1 MINHSFFSIFLSGFG
16 MLLLLIQ
23 NIMVARFFG
32 ETIFGIFSF
41 ITNLFIILGIF
52 SKFGIEELTPRE
64 IPRLLDSSSDLK
76 GLYIFAIF
84 RTIIFS
90 IIVIL
95 FVYVISIFYQN
106 FNFDFKSSIFIIGIW
121 FILRMIVELFS
132 FFFQSINKTISSRLI
147 LSIFPPMIS
156 ILLISINYN
165 FNFFIISLK
174 LIFQIII
181 LSYFISFFIVIFF
194 NNPFYLKK
202 EVTSK
207 FQFNKWMKI
216 SFNFMI
222 LSGLFLFLSRVNPL
236 ILAMY
241 YPMEYVGYYSAIINI
256 SFIISFGLNATN
268 KILAPK
274 LSKYYHNNEMD
285 LFQKNLTLAARIG
298 FSVSII
304 LVVPIFLFPKYILS
318 LYGNNFSQFSDILI
332 ILSVGHLVNSF
343 CGPVGLSMT
352 MTGNEKIVAF
362 CVFIALLTNILLSFI
377 LIPIFGPEG
386 LAIANCIGTIL
397 WNIVLVFYVK
407 YKYKYRTTVL
417 A

>member
-1 MINHSFFSIFLSGFG
+1 MINSRIKIFYINNKFMINHSFFSIFLSGFG

-202 EVTSK
+202 EGV
-207 FQFNKWMKI
+207 
-216 SFNFMI
+216 I
-222 LSGLFLFLSRVNPL
+222 LLVVAPLFLR
-236 ILAMY
+236 
-241 YPMEYVGYYSAIINI
+241 
-256 SFIISFGLNATN
+256 
-268 KILAPK
+268 
-274 LSKYYHNNEMD
+274 
-285 LFQKNLTLAARIG
+285 
-298 FSVSII
+298 
-304 LVVPIFLFPKYILS
+304 
-318 LYGNNFSQFSDILI
+318 
-332 ILSVGHLVNSF
+332 
-343 CGPVGLSMT
+343 
-352 MTGNEKIVAF
+352 
-362 CVFIALLTNILLSFI
+362 
-377 LIPIFGPEG
+377 
-386 LAIANCIGTIL
+386 
-397 WNIVLVFYVK
+397 
-407 YKYKYRTTVL
+407 
-417 A
+417 